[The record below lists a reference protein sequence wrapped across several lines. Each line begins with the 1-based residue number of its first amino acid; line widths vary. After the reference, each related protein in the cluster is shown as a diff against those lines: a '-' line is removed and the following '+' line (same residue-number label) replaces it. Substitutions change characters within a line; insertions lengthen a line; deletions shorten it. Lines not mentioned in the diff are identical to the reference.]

1 MVGPFNG
8 TKNVE
13 AVGVVR
19 LIKVQKGLDR
29 WFKEKWVD
37 VSRKDK
43 DGKHPPCGR
52 KEAKTSSKGYPK
64 CRPSVR
70 VSSKTPKTAG
80 EMTSGQKRAAT
91 KRKRSKRQGVKGKPT
106 MVKGDPMGLAFRLL
120 KGWEDYI
127 NDRYGTTE
135 EESVG
140 YKGPSHIERPI
151 EEQAYALARQ
161 DLPYDSEQFPKYSDY
176 EDEIEYM
183 AENILA
189 HMLLGDEYKDLRDLY
204 THHSEPP
211 PMRDESGPYSI
222 EELMNMERDDYIERN
237 LDWIYGPQKDL
248 KFPPPATGTAT
259 MHEEDGQPAWPTGTL
274 YDDESGFTRSEP
286 MDLAMQLLKDRKSPE
301 AFRHKKEYD
310 TKYESS
316 PERVKYREEL
326 NRERRRR
333 GMYGDHSGRDISH
346 TEGGKLTVES
356 EHANRARH
364 FKDRGTLRPTTSQ

>member
-1 MVGPFNG
+1 IRLSGLVRKQQQRKSSMCIRALMQMVGPFNG

-120 KGWEDYI
+120 KMSP
-127 NDRYGTTE
+127 
-135 EESVG
+135 EESA
-140 YKGPSHIERPI
+140 YHDERG
-151 EEQAYALARQ
+151 EKMDELAAKYAQRMI
-161 DLPYDSEQFPKYSDY
+161 
-176 EDEIEYM
+176 DE
-183 AENILA
+183 
-189 HMLLGDEYKDLRDLY
+189 
-204 THHSEPP
+204 
-211 PMRDESGPYSI
+211 
-222 EELMNMERDDYIERN
+222 
-237 LDWIYGPQKDL
+237 
-248 KFPPPATGTAT
+248 GT
-259 MHEEDGQPAWPTGTL
+259 
-274 YDDESGFTRSEP
+274 
-286 MDLAMQLLKDRKSPE
+286 PE
-301 AFRHKKEYD
+301 
-310 TKYESS
+310 
-316 PERVKYREEL
+316 
-326 NRERRRR
+326 
-333 GMYGDHSGRDISH
+333 
-346 TEGGKLTVES
+346 
-356 EHANRARH
+356 
-364 FKDRGTLRPTTSQ
+364 

>member
-8 TKNVE
+8 TKSVG

-120 KGWEDYI
+120 KMDP
-127 NDRYGTTE
+127 
-135 EESVG
+135 EESAYYSERG
-140 YKGPSHIERPI
+140 EKMDELAAKYAQRMIDEGTPDKGKSFPHQAADPSSVPRGGVPRAFGHLPRDAPEVEEYGEWMMSHPFVI
-151 EEQAYALARQ
+151 EENRKWANESNMGSYRPGDRGRYRMIPRSEIFEIRHPGIMGSQEMPTLQEPYVPYVEWARKVQAG
-161 DLPYDSEQFPKYSDY
+161 
-176 EDEIEYM
+176 EIR
-183 AENILA
+183 A
-189 HMLLGDEYKDLRDLY
+189 G
-204 THHSEPP
+204 
-211 PMRDESGPYSI
+211 
-222 EELMNMERDDYIERN
+222 
-237 LDWIYGPQKDL
+237 
-248 KFPPPATGTAT
+248 
-259 MHEEDGQPAWPTGTL
+259 
-274 YDDESGFTRSEP
+274 EP
-286 MDLAMQLLKDRKSPE
+286 MDLAWRLLKDRKSPE

-310 TKYESS
+310 TEYESS